1 MVGAIAV
8 PNLRILLAEDH
19 QMVREGLKALVN
31 SQPDMTVV
39 GEAGDGQAAIQQAR
53 ELDPDV
59 IVMDVSMPRMSG
71 LEATAKIKDALPDAK
86 VLALTRHTDTGF
98 LRQLF
103 KAGAAGYVLKQSASS
118 ELIRAIRAV
127 AAGDNYLDPSI
138 TGKVVNSYV
147 AKQASHLEPGEDLTP
162 REEEV
167 LKMIAW
173 GNSNK
178 DIASNLGIS
187 VKTVEAHKA
196 NLMKKLSFRSRIDI
210 VRFAVVRGWLQET

>member
-1 MVGAIAV
+1 
-8 PNLRILLAEDH
+8 
-19 QMVREGLKALVN
+19 MVREGLKALVN

-39 GEAGDGQAAIQQAR
+39 GEAGDGQAAVQQAR
-53 ELDPDV
+53 ELEPDV

-71 LEATAKIKDALPDAK
+71 LEATAKVKEAIPGAK

-98 LRQLF
+98 LRLLF
-103 KAGAAGYVLKQSASS
+103 KAGATGYVLKQSASS
-118 ELIRAIRAV
+118 ELIRAIRTV

-138 TGKVVNSYV
+138 TSKVMTGYV
-147 AKQASHLEPGEDLTP
+147 GRQTSNLEPGEDLTP

-187 VKTVEAHKA
+187 VKTVEAHKS
-196 NLMKKLSFRSRIDI
+196 NLMRKLKFRSRIDI
-210 VRFAVVRGWLQET
+210 VRFAVVRGWLQDS